1 MCPHSTEG
9 FSRQTHAN
17 PNPNLNPRISP
28 TEKHDGTDVWMMFC
42 LFLWVWWTSL
52 WSNHQGKLLPKND
65 FQASIFKQYVTLSR
79 MLGKLCSF
87 EEGKASIESVFSGL
101 YLSGSVYILR
111 CEISR
116 LVQRTHLPE
125 SGQCFPANS
134 EPCKHI
140 PRSLRNAHDETGYG
154 RVSVCAV
161 CHSVLT
167 KWTDI
172 PLEMGQGPG
181 VMNRLL
187 LQKSRKVEQ
196 SYHCQK

>member
-1 MCPHSTEG
+1 MSVLDFPMVKPSREIATETMT
-9 FSRQTHAN
+9 SRQAFSSSMWHSA
-17 PNPNLNPRISP
+17 
-28 TEKHDGTDVWMMFC
+28 H
-42 LFLWVWWTSL
+42 
-52 WSNHQGKLLPKND
+52 
-65 FQASIFKQYVTLSR
+65 R

-101 YLSGSVYILR
+101 YLSWSVYILR
-111 CEISR
+111 CDISR

-125 SGQCFPANS
+125 SGQCFPANF

-154 RVSVCAV
+154 RVSMCAV

-172 PLEMGQGPG
+172 PLEMGQGLG
-181 VMNRLL
+181 VMNRLW

>member
-1 MCPHSTEG
+1 M
-9 FSRQTHAN
+9 
-17 PNPNLNPRISP
+17 SP

-52 WSNHQGKLLPKND
+52 RSNHQGKLLLKND
-65 FQASIFKQYVTLSR
+65 FQASIFKQYVTLSTQNA
-79 MLGKLCSF
+79 
-87 EEGKASIESVFSGL
+87 GKAMSIRGRKGINRECVFRPL
-101 YLSGSVYILR
+101 YMRSVYILR

-140 PRSLRNAHDETGYG
+140 LRSLRNAHNETYYG

-167 KWTDI
+167 KWTDL
-172 PLEMGQGPG
+172 PLEMGQGLG